1 MMKIN
6 GEEISLY
13 EENKLD
19 NLIKTGLVTTAVASA
34 FFLSP
39 VPMQA
44 AGWKANSP
52 EQIASRIDYSQR
64 SLTFESG
71 DTVWNLGEALN
82 IKNPMDLL
90 TYNNY
95 QPGDEYILPVGTVIY
110 WDDGHLI
117 IEDPEGTVIGDKVIT
132 EQDKKNPSQPI
143 PLEIQEQRIVDQ
155 DQQKVAHSDDIVTI
169 NKDTNAQ
176 HPEFKQENTKKTEED
191 QSNAM
196 KLNSEDHSVQMEQ
209 AQQRINYLLSKKETI
224 ELEIERVKSDIKE
237 IEEDI
242 ENQQNLNLAQLD
254 QYMARDQEL
263 SALQTQINDHIT
275 YQLNPKKEELA
286 RAIKEEAKV
295 LEEYEQI
302 SSTFKSIQDQ
312 LQELEVQEQVATIAI
327 QQLKDQLASFPIT
340 EDNIDE
346 FMQRKSDY
354 EYQLSLKS
362 ELEKNKANL
371 MVQFLEYE
379 ELSTEYKLL
388 FEGKKSLVSLLQ
400 QEVSEHEHALTVLE
414 QQYDHVD
421 LGYQQQKIE
430 VQELA
435 LDPLLQQLEDKRNL
449 LIRLETKLATINKE
463 LNDLYVMYRPAGVH
477 EEQNV
482 HTSSPDPIVDHDTI
496 SQPELDTSDPIKDQE
511 DLFISDHETQ
521 EEDALDSVSNDPIDD
536 KDLLDNNSIATPVMN
551 EQQLLDALNELFD
564 QNKLTVRQY
573 RESVRFIQD
582 AATLEAK
589 QQEFE
594 RIEAIA
600 EANGKQ
606 PHQISKEVFV
616 QLLNDYR
623 QELGLSQLKVDPTLT
638 AAAEIR
644 ANEITQKFDHY
655 RPDGSLF
662 NTVVEDHQS
671 VVAYSENIAI
681 AHSFDNNG
689 VEIAEY
695 LFDAWQDSPGHD
707 KNLRTRNNTRIG
719 FAYAQGAD
727 GNYYAVL
734 LFGTLKN

>member
-1 MMKIN
+1 MKIN

-95 QPGDEYILPVGTVIY
+95 QPGDEYSLPVGTVIY

-143 PLEIQEQRIVDQ
+143 PLEIKEQSIVGQ
-155 DQQKVAHSDDIVTI
+155 NQQKVVDSDDIVTI
-169 NKDTNAQ
+169 NEGTNAQ

-196 KLNSEDHSVQMEQ
+196 NLNSEDHSVQMEQ
-209 AQQRINYLLSKKETI
+209 AQQRINSLLSKKATI

-263 SALQTQINDHIT
+263 GALQTQINDHIT

-302 SSTFKSIQDQ
+302 SLMFKNIQDQ
-312 LQELEVQEQVATIAI
+312 LQALEVQEQVATIAI

-388 FEGKKSLVSLLQ
+388 FEGKKSLISLLQ
-400 QEVSEHEHALTVLE
+400 QEVSEREHALKVLE

-449 LIRLETKLATINKE
+449 LIRLETKLATINNE

-477 EEQNV
+477 EEQNS
-482 HTSSPDPIVDHDTI
+482 HTSSPDQIVDHDMI
-496 SQPELDTSDPIKDQE
+496 SQPELDTSDPI
-511 DLFISDHETQ
+511 
-521 EEDALDSVSNDPIDD
+521 DD
-536 KDLLDNNSIATPVMN
+536 EDLLDNNSIATPVMN

-594 RIEAIA
+594 RIEAIV

-606 PHQISKEVFV
+606 PHQISKKVFV

-644 ANEITQKFDHY
+644 ANEIIQKFDHY